1 MVKYRRPGGSA
12 KVTQSVRFKT
22 MLKQIVII
30 VSSCFLLACATSQDA
45 AESGADDVVSSGHD
59 CISQSTIRDY
69 QVLDDSN
76 LIVTAGAKR
85 KYHVELSRRAFG
97 LRSNW
102 QIGFKSPTGRACA
115 GTGEVIVDDGFGR
128 RESIRLSSVRLI
140 SADELDELLVRYGKK
155 VPEFEQAAAE
165 EEVNGAEV
173 EELD

>member
-1 MVKYRRPGGSA
+1 MA
-12 KVTQSVRFKT
+12 F
-22 MLKQIVII
+22 LKLVIKSIVIT
-30 VSSCFLLACATSQDA
+30 VSLCILTGCA
-45 AESGADDVVSSGHD
+45 SSGDGHESAAQTPASRSHD

-85 KYHVELSRRAFG
+85 QYHVQLSRRAFG

-102 QIGFKSPTGRACA
+102 KIGFKSPTGRICS

-128 RESIRLSSVRLI
+128 KESIYTSSITQV
-140 SADELDELLVRYGKK
+140 DPDQLDELLIRFGKK
-155 VPEFEQAAAE
+155 DPEFEQAPAQD
-165 EEVNGAEV
+165 EVDGAEV

>member
-1 MVKYRRPGGSA
+1 LAGYGKYVK
-12 KVTQSVRFKT
+12 
-22 MLKQIVII
+22 LKQFIKQSFII
-30 VSSCFLLACATSQDA
+30 LSSCTLVACASPGDSQESAADA
-45 AESGADDVVSSGHD
+45 VESRAHD

-128 RESIRLSSVRLI
+128 RESIRLSSVREI
-140 SADELDELLVRYGKK
+140 NPDELDELLVRYGRKA
-155 VPEFEQAAAE
+155 PEFEQAAAQE
-165 EEVNGAEV
+165 DVEGAEV

>member
-1 MVKYRRPGGSA
+1 MKLF
-12 KVTQSVRFKT
+12 TF
-22 MLKQIVII
+22 LKQSFIV
-30 VSSCFLLACATSQDA
+30 VSSCALLACATTEDPDL
-45 AESGADDVVSSGHD
+45 SGSDDVISSGRD

-128 RESIRLSSVRLI
+128 RESIRLSSVREI
-140 SADELDELLVRYGKK
+140 NPDELDELLVRYGRKA
-155 VPEFEQAAAE
+155 PEFEQAAAQE
-165 EEVNGAEV
+165 DVEGAEV

>member
-1 MVKYRRPGGSA
+1 MGQVMEFAPTQTILK
-12 KVTQSVRFKT
+12 QSVILFI
-22 MLKQIVII
+22 LCSLGACASSGDSYESAADP
-30 VSSCFLLACATSQDA
+30 VSSRT
-45 AESGADDVVSSGHD
+45 HD

-128 RESIRLSSVRLI
+128 RESIRLSSVREI
-140 SADELDELLVRYGKK
+140 NPDELDELLVRYGRKA
-155 VPEFEQAAAE
+155 PEFEQAAAQE
-165 EEVNGAEV
+165 DVEGAEV